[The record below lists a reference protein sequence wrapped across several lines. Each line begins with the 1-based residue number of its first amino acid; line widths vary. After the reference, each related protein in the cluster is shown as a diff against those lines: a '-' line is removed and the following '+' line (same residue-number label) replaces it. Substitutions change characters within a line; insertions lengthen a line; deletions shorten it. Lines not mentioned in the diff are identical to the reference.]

1 MEIIPFIEYTIRYY
15 LDITEFFRKMNFLSI
30 TTLELAEFQG
40 AISRLGYILS
50 GTGQGRY
57 RHLI

>member
-1 MEIIPFIEYTIRYY
+1 MVIIPFIEYTIRYY
-15 LDITEFFRKMNFLSI
+15 LIRLNFFIKMTFLSI
-30 TTLELAEFQG
+30 ATLELAEFQG

-50 GTGQGRY
+50 GIGQGRY